1 MSKPTPVFS
10 IDLEQHVLPV
20 LHLARLAI
28 LLEGTL
34 RDVDEQ
40 RKIYPALNELL
51 NDLGLMTDIGQSIAS
66 DADMAILSAINM
78 VEVYDR
84 AQRMGGAA

>member
-1 MSKPTPVFS
+1 MSKPAPGFS

-20 LHLARLAI
+20 LHLARLAV

-34 RDVDEQ
+34 RDVDER
-40 RKIYPALNELL
+40 RKISPALNESL
-51 NDLGLMTDIGQSIAS
+51 NNLGLMTDIGQTIAS
-66 DADMAILSAINM
+66 DADMAILSAIHM
-78 VEVYDR
+78 IEAYDR